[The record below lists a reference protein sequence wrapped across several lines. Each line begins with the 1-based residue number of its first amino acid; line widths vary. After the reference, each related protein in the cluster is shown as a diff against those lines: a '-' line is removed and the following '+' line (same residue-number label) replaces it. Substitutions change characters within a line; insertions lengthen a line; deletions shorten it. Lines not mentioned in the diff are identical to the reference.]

1 MSMYLKKVNSVPE
14 HCTRGRRTKWQ
25 ALVSD
30 FLSSDMEFAQVDI
43 EAMGENARRAYNGI
57 TMAIKRKNE
66 DCGVRVIWRSGV
78 VYLTKN
84 NRS

>member
-14 HCTRGRRTKWQ
+14 HYTRGRNPKWQ
-25 ALVSD
+25 KLVSD
-30 FLSSDMEFAQVDI
+30 FLSSDMEFAQVDM
-43 EAMGENARRAYNGI
+43 EAVGEPARRVYNGI
-57 TMAIKRKNE
+57 MTAIKRKNE

-78 VYLTKN
+78 VYLVKN